1 MPIERVKAIKSLDNI
16 LSIRERWS
24 LYRLWVSISLN
35 EASEKIKIKRRQYS
49 HVVKQLEELHSAE
62 EIQIMR
68 KSKVIGKYKN

>member
-1 MPIERVKAIKSLDNI
+1 MPIETAKGIKNLEM

-35 EASEKIKIKRRQYS
+35 DASEKIKIKRRQYNN
-49 HVVKQLEELHSAE
+49 VVKQLEELHSAE

-68 KSKVIGKYKN
+68 HSKVHKI